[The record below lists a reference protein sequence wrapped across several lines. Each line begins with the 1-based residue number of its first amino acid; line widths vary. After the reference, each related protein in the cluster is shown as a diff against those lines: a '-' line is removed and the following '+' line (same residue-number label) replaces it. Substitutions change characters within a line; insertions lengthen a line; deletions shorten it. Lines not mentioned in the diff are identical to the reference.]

1 MFVRWQKRKR
11 KSRAFGRRR
20 RDADIHWAA
29 ILAESARVDGK
40 PTQQHIAYLGGITES
55 AIEIA
60 AQRAFF
66 WREVMRQLDQLAN
79 RILKDDRA
87 RIEEAIARKVPRLTR
102 QEYKKCITRWT
113 ELGLAEFGDMPPS
126 FQVCGV
132 PVGRER
138 KTRRLAVEAK
148 GLGRGR

>member
-11 KSRAFGRRR
+11 KSRAFGGG
-20 RDADIHWAA
+20 RDRADTHWAA

-40 PTQQHIAYLGGITES
+40 PTQQHVAYLGGITDS

-79 RILKDDRA
+79 RVLKDNRTQ
-87 RIEEAIARKVPRLTR
+87 IEEAIAKKVPRLTR
-102 QEYKKCITRWT
+102 QEHKKCITRWT

>member
-11 KSRAFGRRR
+11 KSRAFGGGR
-20 RDADIHWAA
+20 RDTDTHWAA
-29 ILAESARVDGK
+29 ILAESVRVDGE
-40 PTQQHIAYLGGITES
+40 PTQQHVAYLGGITDS
-55 AIEIA
+55 DIEIA

-79 RILKDDRA
+79 RVLKDNRTQ
-87 RIEEAIARKVPRLTR
+87 IEEAIAKKVPRLTR
-102 QEYKKCITRWT
+102 QEHKKCITRWT

-126 FQVCGV
+126 FQVCGE

-138 KTRRLAVEAK
+138 KTRRFVEAK